1 MRQSIVIVLFGMTL
15 LACAGKVDTTQD
27 RLQAYCASDG
37 NACES
42 PIGYGTC
49 KSGGCMTC
57 TDGADDALCSAAY
70 GNGFACVN
78 AACASK

>member
-27 RLQAYCASDG
+27 RLQTYCATDKT
-37 NACES
+37 ACES

-49 KSGGCMTC
+49 KAGGCMTC
-57 TDGADDALCSAAY
+57 TDGTDDALCAATY
-70 GNGFACVN
+70 GSGWACVN
-78 AACASK
+78 AACATK